1 MEIKEIVVATSNI
14 HKMKEYRL
22 MLEPLGYQ
30 VDSLSDMHIDLDVE
44 ETGNTFAENSLIKAN
59 YVAKMLPNKI
69 IIADDSG
76 LEIKALNGF
85 PGIYSARFMQSN
97 TYEAKCRALIE
108 RLKEYDDKSAN
119 FTTVISLVNFDKQNY
134 TFEGK
139 AFGKIVDNIC
149 GTDGFGYD
157 PIFYSNDLRKTFGE
171 ATAKEKS
178 LVSHRGKAL
187 RKMVSFLNEHHQ
199 K

>member
-1 MEIKEIVVATSNI
+1 
-14 HKMKEYRL
+14 
-22 MLEPLGYQ
+22 
-30 VDSLSDMHIDLDVE
+30 
-44 ETGNTFAENSLIKAN
+44 
-59 YVAKMLPNKI
+59 
-69 IIADDSG
+69 
-76 LEIKALNGF
+76 
-85 PGIYSARFMQSN
+85 
-97 TYEAKCRALIE
+97 
-108 RLKEYDDKSAN
+108 
-119 FTTVISLVNFDKQNY
+119 Y